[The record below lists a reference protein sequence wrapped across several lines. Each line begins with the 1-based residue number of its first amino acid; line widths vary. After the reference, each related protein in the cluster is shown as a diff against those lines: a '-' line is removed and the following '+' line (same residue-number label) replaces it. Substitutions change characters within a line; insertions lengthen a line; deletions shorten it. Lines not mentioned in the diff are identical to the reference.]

1 MNNLSITPGSNNVG
15 AYINDT
21 DLKNLDQS
29 KTNEIKDTLN
39 QFGVIFIKEQ
49 NLDPMSYQNFAKSIG
64 QPVVYP
70 RLKGLDE
77 KFPFINVIE
86 RKPNDKNLSFG
97 SSWLHQDTSYLT
109 NDRPRYT
116 MLMGIEIPNG
126 QGNTIFSSGFN
137 AYEKLSSE
145 IKDKIKDATGIF
157 SSAGPISVTRLERE
171 KEMGIKSSKNM
182 EAEHPIVKS
191 VNGKKTLYVS
201 PGHLIKIKNVK
212 EEDADYLKNY
222 LIEHVNKKEF
232 IFSYEWSKGD
242 ICLWDN
248 LSILHMASEIKNCKR
263 IMHRITIK

>member
-1 MNNLSITPGSNNVG
+1 MNNISINPGENNVG
-15 AYINDT
+15 AYINNVN
-21 DLKNLDQS
+21 LNNLDESQ
-29 KTNEIKDTLN
+29 TNVIKNTLN
-39 QFGVIFIKEQ
+39 QFGVIFIKKQ
-49 NLDPMSYQNFAKSIG
+49 NLDPETYQNFARSIG

-70 RLKGLDE
+70 RLKGLNK

-86 RKPNDKNLSFG
+86 RKPDDKNLSFG
-97 SSWLHQDTSYLT
+97 SSWLHQDTSYIAK
-109 NDRPRYT
+109 DRPRYT
-116 MLMGIEIPNG
+116 MLMGIEIPDG

-137 AYEKLSSE
+137 AYKKLPSE
-145 IKDKIKDATGIF
+145 IKNKIEDATGIF

-171 KEMGIKSSKNM
+171 KEMGIKSSEIM
-182 EAEHPIVKS
+182 EAEHPIVKI

-201 PGHLIKIKNVK
+201 PGHLIKIKNVS

-222 LIEHVNKKEF
+222 LIKHVNKQEF